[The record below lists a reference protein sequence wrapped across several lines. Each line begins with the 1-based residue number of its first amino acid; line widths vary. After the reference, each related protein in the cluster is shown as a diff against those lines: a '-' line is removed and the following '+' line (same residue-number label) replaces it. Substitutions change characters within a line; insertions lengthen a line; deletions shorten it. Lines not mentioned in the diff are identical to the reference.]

1 MKLIISKLE
10 RSFSNSPGRIAV
22 IGYTALIILGTFLLY
37 LPVSTNDH
45 LHFVDALFTAAS
57 AVCVTGL
64 TIVDTAGTFT
74 LFGKMVILSL
84 IQVGGIGIM
93 VLSTIFLF
101 SIGKKVSITG
111 RILLQDTYSLS
122 HGKGTLPLIKDIV
135 LFTVAIESIGA
146 VILFFRFHSG
156 QTTGMGI
163 FYSVFHSVSAFCN
176 AGFSLF
182 SNSFTG
188 YTHDWVLNLTISALI
203 ILGGIG
209 FVVLSEIKNVSF
221 SRRMW
226 SHLSLHTKL
235 VLSSTV
241 LLLFISTAAFF
252 LLEWQ
257 NTLKEMTIP
266 YKLLAS
272 FFQSV
277 NARTAGFNTVQIGEL
292 TNETLLLAMILMFI
306 GTAPGSCGGGIK
318 ITTFSTIII
327 FGVSRLFGQDSPQIF
342 YRRISD
348 ESITKA
354 VSLIM
359 VSFFVITIGIILLQQ
374 TEIGE
379 VSHRFSRGA
388 FLELMFENI
397 SAFGTVGL
405 STGITSTLSTAGRL
419 IITMM
424 MFVGRI
430 GPLVIAIAISRHG
443 AAKKYSYARDDIMIG

>member
-10 RSFSNSPGRIAV
+10 RVFSNSPGRIAV

-122 HGKGTLPLIKDIV
+122 HGKGTLPLIKDIL
-135 LFTVAIESIGA
+135 LFTVAIEAIGA
-146 VILFFRFHSG
+146 VILFSRFHSD

-266 YKLLAS
+266 Y
-272 FFQSV
+272 
-277 NARTAGFNTVQIGEL
+277 N
-292 TNETLLLAMILMFI
+292 
-306 GTAPGSCGGGIK
+306 
-318 ITTFSTIII
+318 
-327 FGVSRLFGQDSPQIF
+327 
-342 YRRISD
+342 
-348 ESITKA
+348 
-354 VSLIM
+354 
-359 VSFFVITIGIILLQQ
+359 
-374 TEIGE
+374 
-379 VSHRFSRGA
+379 SHFA
-388 FLELMFENI
+388 L
-397 SAFGTVGL
+397 
-405 STGITSTLSTAGRL
+405 
-419 IITMM
+419 
-424 MFVGRI
+424 
-430 GPLVIAIAISRHG
+430 
-443 AAKKYSYARDDIMIG
+443 